1 MKRLLPLLCACL
13 VAAALIAVPA
23 AGAKSSASSKKYSA
37 ADEQYLK
44 TSISGDL
51 FEIIGGKWAQ
61 THTKNAAVLRMA
73 NQLVS
78 DHTKS
83 LADTVK
89 LARSLGIDVPKAPTS
104 SEIWE
109 LKIVT
114 ALRGK
119 AYNHWYA
126 SLEVYDHIQDISEAT
141 DEVND
146 GTNSQIRD
154 DARTELPMLRLHL
167 KLAREALAANPKG

>member
-1 MKRLLPLLCACL
+1 MKRLLLLAFACL
-13 VAAALIAVPA
+13 ALAGVTAASA
-23 AGAKSSASSKKYSA
+23 AGAKPSKSFSA

-44 TSISGDL
+44 TSIEGDR

-73 NQLVS
+73 DRIVS

-83 LADTVK
+83 LKDAVK
-89 LARSLGIDVPKAPTS
+89 LARSLGIDVPSNPTP
-104 SEIWE
+104 SEVWE

-114 ALRGK
+114 GLRGR

-126 SLEVYDHIQDISEAT
+126 SLEVYDHVQDIQETT
-141 DEVND
+141 DEIKD

-154 DARTELPMLRLHL
+154 DAKTELPMLQVHL
-167 KLAREALAANPKG
+167 SLARAALAANPTG